1 MVNRQER
8 AAAVY
13 RELAV
18 FSRRAR
24 AVGSQVHPDLSL
36 VAYTLLAHIATGPG
50 VRATDLARHYNLD
63 KSTVSR
69 QLAAL
74 EDLGMI
80 IREGGGRA
88 GQDIVLTAKG
98 EQTLAAANDS
108 MRGAV
113 TTRLANWSTEDL
125 EHFAGYLERFNA
137 QATGDTPTA

>member
-1 MVNRQER
+1 VDRPDR

-24 AVGSQVHPDLSL
+24 ALGSRVHPDLSL
-36 VAYTLLAHIATGPG
+36 VAYTLLAHISTGPG

-69 QLAAL
+69 QLATL
-74 EDLGMI
+74 DELGMI
-80 IREGGGRA
+80 AREGGGRA
-88 GQDIVLTAKG
+88 GQDIVLTPKG

-108 MRGAV
+108 MREAV
-113 TTRLANWSTEDL
+113 TARLAGWSSEEL
-125 EHFAGYLERFNA
+125 ERFAGYLELFNA
-137 QATGDTPTA
+137 QADEAPREE